1 MTSPDQ
7 SATSRERA
15 FVKSVINCGDLEMR
29 IAVDGTWFH
38 QGSPI
43 GRLALVKLFASVL
56 KRDADGTYWLET
68 PVERGEI
75 TVEDAA
81 FIALRADQRGEDW
94 TFETNVE
101 ERLTLDAAHPLR
113 VEVDRETGEPRPY
126 ILVRDGLEARL
137 TRSVYYELV
146 HAAQE
151 QADGRWT
158 LRSGGQDWVVG
169 WT

>member
-1 MTSPDQ
+1 MSQLDK
-7 SATSRERA
+7 RDRA
-15 FVKSVINCGDLEMR
+15 FVKSVINCGDLQMH

-38 QGSPI
+38 QGTPI
-43 GRLALVKLFASVL
+43 GRKELVKLFASVL
-56 KRDADGTYWLET
+56 KREDDGTYWLET

-81 FIALRADQRGEDW
+81 FIALRTDQVKEDW
-94 TFETNVE
+94 QFLTNIDETVSLNA
-101 ERLTLDAAHPLR
+101 DHPLR
-113 VEVDRETGEPRPY
+113 VEVDRNTGEPRPY
-126 ILVRDGLEARL
+126 IGIRDGLEARL
-137 TRSVYYELV
+137 NRQVYYELV

-158 LRSGGQDWVVG
+158 IRSGGQDWVVG